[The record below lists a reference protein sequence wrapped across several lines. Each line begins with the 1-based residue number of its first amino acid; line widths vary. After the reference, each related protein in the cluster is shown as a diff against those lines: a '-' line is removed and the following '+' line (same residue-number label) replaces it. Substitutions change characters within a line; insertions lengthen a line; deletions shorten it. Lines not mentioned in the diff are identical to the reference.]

1 MAWADQQGLV
11 DIHQR
16 LLQLETKQGDQW
28 TPARLIG
35 ELAAVGKGFA
45 DR

>member
-1 MAWADQQGLV
+1 MAWADQQGLA

-16 LLQLETKQGDQW
+16 LLALETRQGDQW
-28 TPARLIG
+28 KPARLIG
-35 ELAAVGKGFA
+35 ELAAQGRGFA